1 MGFFKDIEMEIM
13 DWQDRGRSIED
24 TYIYFKD
31 YVTYEDVVR
40 IFAREYD
47 EDTP

>member
-1 MGFFKDIEMEIM
+1 MGSFKDIEIDIME
-13 DWQDRGRSIED
+13 WQSLGRSINE

-40 IFAREYD
+40 IFSRE
-47 EDTP
+47 EIL

>member
-1 MGFFKDIEMEIM
+1 MGSFKDIEIDIME
-13 DWQDRGRSIED
+13 WQSLGCSIDE

-40 IFAREYD
+40 IFSRE
-47 EDTP
+47 EIL

>member
-1 MGFFKDIEMEIM
+1 MGSFKDIEIDIME
-13 DWQDRGRSIED
+13 WQSRGCSIED

-40 IFAREYD
+40 IFARE
-47 EDTP
+47 EIL

>member
-1 MGFFKDIEMEIM
+1 MGSFKDIEIDIME
-13 DWQDRGRSIED
+13 WQYRGCSIED

-40 IFAREYD
+40 IFARE
-47 EDTP
+47 EIL

>member
-1 MGFFKDIEMEIM
+1 MGSFKDIEIDIME
-13 DWQDRGRSIED
+13 WQSMGRSINE

-40 IFAREYD
+40 IFARE
-47 EDTP
+47 EIL

>member
-1 MGFFKDIEMEIM
+1 MGSFKDIEIDIME
-13 DWQDRGRSIED
+13 WQSLGRSINE

-40 IFAREYD
+40 IFARE
-47 EDTP
+47 EIL